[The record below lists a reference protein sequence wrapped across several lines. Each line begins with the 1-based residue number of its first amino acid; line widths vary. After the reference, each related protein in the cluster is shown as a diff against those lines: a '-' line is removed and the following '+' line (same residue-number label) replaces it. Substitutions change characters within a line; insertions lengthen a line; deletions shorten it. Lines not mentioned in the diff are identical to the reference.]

1 MTSVKEFISKLEY
14 YCSYQERCH
23 QEVTQK
29 LYDLGCPVSDH
40 AQIVVHLIQYGFLNE
55 ERFALHFA
63 QSKNRQK
70 KWGKQKIKNA
80 LKLKGIT
87 PNLIQQSLQSIDQ
100 DEYLQTFS
108 TTAEKTWSETLEKN
122 FWKKQ
127 QKVISKLLQKG
138 FERELIFE
146 FLEAKKED

>member
-40 AQIVVHLIQYGFLNE
+40 SQIVVHLIQHGFLNE
-55 ERFALHFA
+55 ERFAQHFA

>member
-29 LYDLGCPVSDH
+29 LYDLGCPISDH
-40 AQIVVHLIQYGFLNE
+40 PQIVVHLIQHDFLNE
-55 ERFALHFA
+55 ERFAHHFA
-63 QSKNRQK
+63 QSKCRQK

-87 PNLIQQSLQSIDQ
+87 SNLIQQSLHSIDQ
-100 DEYLQTFS
+100 EEYLQTFS
-108 TTAEKTWSETLEKN
+108 TIAEKTWTETLEKN

-127 QKVISKLLQKG
+127 QKVVSKLLQKG